1 MSTQTEAPR
10 TVLRELIDGRGLRH
24 RFVADKLGVLP
35 SSLTRLLNRDREL
48 RASDLLVL
56 AELLGVDS
64 EIFFDGRE
72 LRLSEALTQVP
83 PVAEAEGPQG

>member
-1 MSTQTEAPR
+1 MATQTEARR
-10 TVLRELIDGRGLRH
+10 TVLRDLIDDRGLRH

-56 AELLGVDS
+56 AELLGVGS
-64 EIFFDGRE
+64 EVFFDGRG
-72 LRLSEALTQVP
+72 LRLSEALATVP
-83 PVAEAEGPQG
+83 PVAEAGRRRG